1 MKNTCNVE
9 CHLTV
14 LWRSNVLT
22 NVNNLFFIFLWQNFK
37 KIYVCIYIWSRWEIK
52 FTVKRSKSVYQIFT
66 TIRFRKYWKT
76 VHRNN
81 LILPF
86 YCTIRHL
93 NFGRN
98 LALRLI
104 LTQMMNDKS
113 IYICTIKVWF
123 YSIEGIDV
131 YIWAIKT
138 YQSS

>member
-22 NVNNLFFIFLWQNFK
+22 NVNNRFFIFLWQNFK

-52 FTVKRSKSVYQIFT
+52 FTMKRSKSVYQISLPSGLESIEKQFT
-66 TIRFRKYWKT
+66 GIT
-76 VHRNN
+76 
-81 LILPF
+81 F